1 MATEFDITMHG
12 GYDDMGV
19 KYFRPGDSVQGNVT
33 VIPGKDLDCRHL
45 YIRLIWHTE
54 GRGTRYLDKVEEIDV
69 FQGKLQK
76 GMPRTFDYAFTLPR
90 DPWSYDGHY
99 ISVVWKI
106 QAQIDL
112 SWSSDPVGEKAFVMS
127 PRVDTGSGAFA

>member
-1 MATEFDITMHG
+1 MATEFDINIHG
-12 GYDDMGV
+12 GYDDLGV
-19 KYFRPGDSVQGNVT
+19 KYFRPGETIQGNVT
-33 VIPGKDLDCRHL
+33 VIPDKDLDCRHL

-54 GRGTRYLDKVEEIDV
+54 GRGTRFLDKVEELDAY
-69 FQGKLQK
+69 QGKLQQ

-90 DPWSYDGHY
+90 DPWSHEGHY

-112 SWSSDPVGEKAFVMS
+112 SWSKDPTGVKAFVLT
-127 PRVDTGSGAFA
+127 PRVDAGSNTFA